1 MTLTLSNNV
10 KTALLVCIVILLF
23 LITYYFY
30 KISDNMDVNKLY
42 NELKITKP
50 PIENFT
56 DTPIPPAP
64 TPTISITTPPPSIT
78 TTPPPSITTTPPP
91 AITTTPPPAIT
102 TTPPPSITTTPPP
115 AISITTTPPPAISIT
130 TTPPPSITTTPPPAV
145 FLMNENETP
154 TPIPSLQPL
163 SNYTFNIQSLLAG
176 ENTTMPP
183 NMPNSI
189 SMSGI
194 PSMNVIEQN
203 DYQGVGNIYLPYV
216 YTN

>member
-10 KTALLVCIVILLF
+10 KTGLLVCIIILLF

-30 KISDNMDVNKLY
+30 KISNNMDVNKLY

-56 DTPIPPAP
+56 DTPTPPAP
-64 TPTISITTPPPSIT
+64 TPTISITTPPTLTPTISIT
-78 TTPPPSITTTPPP
+78 TPTPTISITTPPAPTPTIPPTPTISITTPPP
-91 AITTTPPPAIT
+91 
-102 TTPPPSITTTPPP
+102 PSI
-115 AISITTTPPPAISIT
+115 
-130 TTPPPSITTTPPPAV
+130 
-145 FLMNENETP
+145 FLMNESETP
-154 TPIPSLQPL
+154 TPTPSFQPL

>member
-1 MTLTLSNNV
+1 
-10 KTALLVCIVILLF
+10 
-23 LITYYFY
+23 
-30 KISDNMDVNKLY
+30 
-42 NELKITKP
+42 
-50 PIENFT
+50 
-56 DTPIPPAP
+56 
-64 TPTISITTPPPSIT
+64 
-78 TTPPPSITTTPPP
+78 
-91 AITTTPPPAIT
+91 
-102 TTPPPSITTTPPP
+102 
-115 AISITTTPPPAISIT
+115 
-130 TTPPPSITTTPPPAV
+130 
-145 FLMNENETP
+145 MNESETP
-154 TPIPSLQPL
+154 TPTPSFQPL